1 MPTDEKQE
9 HLSINQFLETQLAL
23 FREHFVITRQNN
35 DEEAIHKMRLAIK
48 RIRTIHKLKKHL
60 HLQTILTEEF
70 YLILKSVFAASGKL
84 RDIQVHQG
92 LLAKYA
98 DKLRFS
104 FSGLAEFLVE
114 TEKSTIDSLKQAI
127 SGVTFEQDS
136 QLQTDNLDKEQQPEN
151 CNIEAEIIDYIKCK
165 ISFIEMLLFGHHNE
179 ENVHEI
185 RKQVKQLYYILQFV
199 KGYCQ
204 RSCLADYDLAAI
216 DDLGNNLG
224 SWHDRVVLK
233 DRILEFAVA
242 KGDNF
247 MVENVEYQILLY
259 VLADEKQKI
268 LRKLT
273 VNLYLEMIILRV
285 LLGEN
290 APKKSHKPI
299 IF

>member
-9 HLSINQFLETQLAL
+9 HLSINQFLEAQLAL
-23 FREHFVITRQNN
+23 FREHFIITRQSNN
-35 DEEAIHKMRLAIK
+35 EEAIHKMRLAIK

-60 HLQTILTEEF
+60 HFQTILTEEF

-104 FSGLAEFLVE
+104 FSGLAKFLVE
-114 TEKSTIDSLKQAI
+114 TEKSTIDSLNKVI
-127 SGVTFEQDS
+127 GHMNFEQED
-136 QLQTDNLDKEQQPEN
+136 QLQNESVEKELQPEN
-151 CNIEAEIIDYIKCK
+151 CDIEAEIIDYIKLK
-165 ISFIEMLLFGHHNE
+165 ISFIQKLLFGHHDE

-199 KGYCQ
+199 KGYSQ

-233 DRILEFAVA
+233 DRILEFAGA
-242 KGDNF
+242 KGDDF
-247 MVENVEYQILLY
+247 MYENVEYQILLY
-259 VLADEKQKI
+259 VLEDEKQKI

-273 VNLYLEMIILRV
+273 VNLYLEMINLLV

-290 APKKSHKPI
+290 ARKKSHKPI